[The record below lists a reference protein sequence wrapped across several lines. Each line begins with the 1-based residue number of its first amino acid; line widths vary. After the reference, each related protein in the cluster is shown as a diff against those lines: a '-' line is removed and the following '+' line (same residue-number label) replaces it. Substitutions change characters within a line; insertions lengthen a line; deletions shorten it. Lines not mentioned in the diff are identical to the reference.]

1 MINKNETIVDKN
13 LLNSLIEKCNDFNKV
28 EVILKELNIDIME
41 NGVLKPIETIKS
53 DIRNM
58 MF

>member
-13 LLNSLIEKCNDFNKV
+13 LLSLIGKCNDFNKI

-41 NGVLKPIETIKS
+41 NGVLKPIEYLITPEKVEIL
-53 DIRNM
+53 
-58 MF
+58 

>member
-13 LLNSLIEKCNDFNKV
+13 LLNSLIEKCNDFNKI

-41 NGVLKPIETIKS
+41 NGVLKPIEIIKS